1 MWPSLQPGSHRL
13 MQYSPILDTSGAVRI
28 AQMLQNMSFIWSQ
41 NRMVNAPSG
50 NSFWSIPYVPG
61 AINWIAL
68 WVSTRVFDPFFSVS
82 LWIWAGWVLS
92 GLVVYWIAREV
103 GIRFYGAILSGVL
116 VETLPWMREKVMT
129 HIAYVYVCVPLIVIL
144 ILVKFSKNP
153 SVKLLKLL
161 GLAITLTFFFDL
173 YWFFFNLYLVFCGAV
188 LYRKQLF
195 VVWSTLSKRT
205 QVWLKSGAIGS
216 VVLYVFGYYSIWT
229 RMRGTSSEY
238 RPLQVA
244 TLDFI
249 DQFNGSILR
258 YIDFFVFHNFTNR
271 GALSRGT
278 IEDIV
283 NYCGIGVVAFAFFA
297 VFLTPKEQEVNRSI
311 LRQVGFFAAT
321 CFVLTLPTT
330 INFFQL
336 HIWTPVAAIRFFMP
350 GVRVFSRA
358 GMITEALLCIL
369 CVAGFNVL
377 LSQFKQVLLKGIL
390 IVVVVAF
397 LILDMN
403 PTGRRFVNDDYNSF
417 SQIHEVLNNTPNVV
431 LLELNP
437 VLNKLYFAPNLSN
450 APVLNNPL
458 DSKWNESIALQASLG
473 DSNFSSY
480 LQSKDVTHLLV
491 PADSNGDPRWSDK
504 WGSMA
509 SINLNFAE
517 PFFSVAAN
525 AAGQVPAVLLLVN
538 DIQEPEYCENC
549 VPYNL
554 SWSGVRPNFSSPVRS
569 LAGSYYEDGLDVSW
583 VLEGESPHLKLRSS
597 GAIGKSFRLVVDL
610 NAAFGAEA
618 RPQVVNIQ
626 TSILTKTVVLN
637 RGAVTRV
644 EIFVKPGE
652 DINFSSFLPCVQ
664 PNEIQVGNPDTRKLC
679 WGISNIEVT
688 Q

>member
-1 MWPSLQPGSHRL
+1 
-13 MQYSPILDTSGAVRI
+13 MQYSPILDTSGTVRI
-28 AQMLQNMSFIWSQ
+28 AQMLKSMSSIWSQ
-41 NRMVNAPSG
+41 NRMVNAPIG
-50 NSFWSIPYVPG
+50 NPFWTIPYVPS
-61 AINWIAL
+61 AINWIVL
-68 WVSTRVFDPFFSVS
+68 WVLTRIFDPFFSVS
-82 LWIWAGWVLS
+82 VWIWVGWVLS

-103 GIRFYGAILSGVL
+103 GVHVYGAIFSGVL
-116 VETLPWMREKVMT
+116 VQCLPWMREKVMT
-129 HIAYVYVCVPLIVIL
+129 HNAYVFLCVPLITVL
-144 ILVKFSKNP
+144 LLLKFSKTP
-153 SVKLLKLL
+153 STKLLKLL
-161 GLAITLTFFFDL
+161 GLAMALTFFFDL
-173 YWFFFNLYLVFCGAV
+173 YWFFFDLFLTLCGAI

-195 VVWSTLSKRT
+195 SIWSALAKRT
-205 QVWLKSGAIGS
+205 QIWVKTGTVGL
-216 VVLYVFGYYSIWT
+216 VCLYALGYYSVWT
-229 RMRGTSSEY
+229 EMRSKDTEF
-238 RPLQVA
+238 RPLQIA
-244 TLDFI
+244 QLDFI
-249 DQFNGSILR
+249 DQFNGSIMR
-258 YIDFFVFHNFTNR
+258 YVDFLAFHNFTNR
-271 GALSRGT
+271 NVLSRGT

-283 NYCGIGVVAFAFFA
+283 NYSGIGVVVFAFFA
-297 VFLTPKEQEVNRSI
+297 VFLTCKEPTEDRSI
-311 LRQVGFFAAT
+311 LRQVGFFAVS

-330 INFFQL
+330 ISIFQL

-369 CVAGFNVL
+369 CVAGINVL
-377 LSQFKQVLLKGIL
+377 LSQLKRVLLKRIL
-390 IVVVVAF
+390 IVVVVAL
-397 LILDMN
+397 LIFDMN

-480 LQSKDVTHLLV
+480 LQSKNVTHLLV

-597 GAIGKSFRLVVDL
+597 GSIGKSFRLVVDL

-618 RPQVVNIQ
+618 RPQVVNIK

-644 EIFVKPGE
+644 EIFVRPGE

-664 PNEIQVGNPDTRKLC
+664 PSEVQVGNPDTRKLC

>member
-1 MWPSLQPGSHRL
+1 

-28 AQMLQNMSFIWSQ
+28 AQMLQNMSSVWSP

-82 LWIWAGWVLS
+82 IWIWAGWVLS
-92 GLVVYWIAREV
+92 GLVVYWIACEV
-103 GIRFYGAILSGVL
+103 GVHFYGAILSGVL
-116 VETLPWMREKVMT
+116 FEILPWMREKVMT
-129 HIAYVYVCVPLIVIL
+129 HIAYVYVCVPLVVIL
-144 ILVKFSKNP
+144 ILLKFSKNP

-161 GLAITLTFFFDL
+161 GLAIALTFFFDL

-195 VVWSTLSKRT
+195 VVWSALSKRT
-205 QVWLKSGAIGS
+205 QVWVKSGTIGS
-216 VVLYVFGYYSIWT
+216 VFLYVFGYYSIWT

-271 GALSRGT
+271 NVLSRGT

-283 NYCGIGVVAFAFFA
+283 NYCGIGVAIFAFFA
-297 VFLTPKEQEVNRSI
+297 VILKPKEQDVNRSI

-330 INFFQL
+330 IDFFQIR
-336 HIWTPVAAIRFFMP
+336 IWTPVAAIRFLMP

-358 GMITEALLCIL
+358 GMITEALLCVL
-369 CVAGFNVL
+369 CVAGISVL
-377 LSQFKQVLLKGIL
+377 LNQFRQVLVKRIL
-390 IVVVVAF
+390 IMVVVAL
-397 LILDMN
+397 LILDVN

-417 SQIHEVLNNTPNVV
+417 SQIHEVLNNARNVV

-458 DSKWNESIALQASLG
+458 DSRWNESIALQASLG
-473 DSNFSSY
+473 DKNFSSY
-480 LQSKDVTHLLV
+480 LQFKKVTHLLV
-491 PADSNGDPRWSDK
+491 PADPNGEPRWSDK

-509 SINLNFAE
+509 SINLDFAE
-517 PFFSVAAN
+517 PFFSVTAHAS
-525 AAGQVPAVLLLVN
+525 GQVPAVLLQVN
-538 DIQEPEYCENC
+538 NIQESEYCENC
-549 VPYNL
+549 VPYSL
-554 SWSGVRPNFSSPVRS
+554 SWSGVRPNFFSPVRS

-583 VLEGESPHLKLRSS
+583 VLEGESPQLKLRSS
-597 GAIGKSFRLVVDL
+597 GSSGTSFRLAVDL

-618 RPQVVNIQ
+618 RPQVVNIK
-626 TSILTKTVVLN
+626 TSMLSKTTVLR

-652 DINFSSFLPCVQ
+652 DIYFSSFLPCVQ

>member
-1 MWPSLQPGSHRL
+1 M
-13 MQYSPILDTSGAVRI
+13 
-28 AQMLQNMSFIWSQ
+28 
-41 NRMVNAPSG
+41 
-50 NSFWSIPYVPG
+50 PG

-82 LWIWAGWVLS
+82 IWIWAGWVLS
-92 GLVVYWIAREV
+92 GLVGYWIAREV
-103 GIRFYGAILSGVL
+103 GVHFYGAILSGVL

-129 HIAYVYVCVPLIVIL
+129 HIAYVFVCVPLIVIL
-144 ILVKFSKNP
+144 ILFKFSKNP

-161 GLAITLTFFFDL
+161 GLAIAITFFFDL

-188 LYRKQLF
+188 LYRKQLL
-195 VVWSTLSKRT
+195 VVWNALSKRT
-205 QVWLKSGAIGS
+205 RVWVKFGAVGS

-258 YIDFFVFHNFTNR
+258 YVDFFAFHNFTNR
-271 GALSRGT
+271 KVLSRGT

-283 NYCGIGVVAFAFFA
+283 NYCGIGVMIFAFFA
-297 VFLTPKEQEVNRSI
+297 AYLKPKEPAADRSK

-330 INFFQL
+330 FSIFQL
-336 HIWTPVAAIRFFMP
+336 HIWTPVAVIRFLMP

-369 CVAGFNVL
+369 CVAGINVL
-377 LSQFKQVLLKGIL
+377 LSQFRQVLFKKIL
-390 IVVVVAF
+390 IVVVVTL

-403 PTGRRFVNDDYNSF
+403 PTSRRFINDDYNSF
-417 SQIHEVLNNTPNVV
+417 SQIHEVLDDTPNVV

-480 LQSKDVTHLLV
+480 LQAKGVTHLLV
-491 PADSNGDPRWSDK
+491 PADSKGDPRWTDK

-517 PFFSVAAN
+517 PFFSIAAK
-525 AAGQVPAVLLLVN
+525 ATGQFPAVLLLVN
-538 DIQEPEYCENC
+538 KIQEPEYCENC
-549 VPYNL
+549 VPYSL

-569 LAGSYYEDGLDVSW
+569 LAGPYYEDGLDVSW
-583 VLEGESPHLKLRSS
+583 VLEGESPHLELRSS
-597 GAIGKSFRLVVDL
+597 RFIGKNFRLSVDL

-618 RPQVVNIQ
+618 RPQVVNIT
-626 TSILTKTVVLN
+626 TSILSKTVVLN

-664 PNEIQVGNPDTRKLC
+664 PNEIQMGNPDTRKLC

>member
-1 MWPSLQPGSHRL
+1 MLKSMSSVW
-13 MQYSPILDTSGAVRI
+13 SP
-28 AQMLQNMSFIWSQ
+28 

-50 NSFWSIPYVPG
+50 NSFWSIPYVPS

-82 LWIWAGWVLS
+82 IWIWAGWVLS
-92 GLVVYWIAREV
+92 GLVVYLIAREV
-103 GIRFYGAILSGVL
+103 GIHFYGAILSGVL

-129 HIAYVYVCVPLIVIL
+129 HNAYVFLCVPLLVLL
-144 ILVKFSKNP
+144 ILLKFSKNP

-161 GLAITLTFFFDL
+161 GLAIALAFFFDL
-173 YWFFFNLYLVFCGAV
+173 YWFFFNVYLVFCGAV

-195 VVWSTLSKRT
+195 VVWSALKKRT
-205 QVWLKSGAIGS
+205 RVLVESGAIAL
-216 VVLYVFGYYSIWT
+216 VVMYVFGYYSIWT
-229 RMRGTSSEY
+229 QMRSAATEF

-244 TLDFI
+244 QIDFI

-258 YIDFFVFHNFTNR
+258 YIDFFAFHNFTNR
-271 GALSRGT
+271 NVLSRGT

-283 NYCGIGVVAFAFFA
+283 NYCGIGVAIFAFFA
-297 VFLTPKEQEVNRSI
+297 VISKPKEHEVNRST

-321 CFVLTLPTT
+321 CFVLTLPTS
-330 INFFQL
+330 INIFQL
-336 HIWTPVAAIRFFMP
+336 HIWTPVAAIRFLMP

-358 GMITEALLCIL
+358 GMITEALLCVL
-369 CVAGFNVL
+369 CVAGINVL
-377 LSQFKQVLLKGIL
+377 FNQFKQVLVKRIL
-390 IVVVVAF
+390 IMVVVAL
-397 LILDMN
+397 LILDVN

-417 SQIHEVLNNTPNVV
+417 SQIHEVLNNARNVV

-458 DSKWNESIALQASLG
+458 DSRWNESIALQASLG
-473 DSNFSSY
+473 DKNFSSY
-480 LQSKDVTHLLV
+480 LQFKEVTHLLV
-491 PADSNGDPRWSDK
+491 PADSNGEPRWSDK

-517 PFFSVAAN
+517 PFFSVAAH
-525 AAGQVPAVLLLVN
+525 AAGQVPAVLLQVN
-538 DIQEPEYCENC
+538 TIKQPEYCENC
-549 VPYNL
+549 VPYSL

-583 VLEGESPHLKLRSS
+583 VLEGESPHLRLRSFS
-597 GAIGKSFRLVVDL
+597 SSGKSFRLVVDL

-618 RPQVVNIQ
+618 RPQVVNIK
-626 TSILTKTVVLN
+626 TSILSKTIVLK
-637 RGAVTRV
+637 RGAVSRV
-644 EIFVKPGE
+644 EMFVKPGE
-652 DINFSSFLPCVQ
+652 DIHFSSYLPCAQ
-664 PNEIQVGNPDTRKLC
+664 ASEIQVGNPDTRKLC